1 MPPGDEECLGADI
14 SKPIHGGAQR
24 MDKINSH
31 HDRASAF
38 CKRNGAH
45 STGFQC
51 KTLRIMRRIIGV
63 LVFALT
69 VLIACEKPA
78 YAYTDPGSAL
88 LIWQIAV
95 SLLIG
100 AAYYFRK
107 FITRLVGKGDKA
119 KKEDGVGGD

>member
-1 MPPGDEECLGADI
+1 LGKM
-14 SKPIHGGAQR
+14 S
-24 MDKINSH
+24 SH

-38 CKRNGAH
+38 CKRNRVH
-45 STGFQC
+45 TRGFHC
-51 KTLRIMRRIIGV
+51 KTFRMMGRIIGA
-63 LVFALT
+63 LVFVLA

-88 LIWQIAV
+88 LIWQIAG

-107 FITRLVGKGDKA
+107 FITGVIGKGDKA
-119 KKEDGVGGD
+119 KRKDGQGDD